1 MEGLLKDARKAF
13 LLEAYQRNDRKEL
26 SLEEKEG
33 GEKAVHSSKSEILKE
48 ATGV

>member
-13 LLEAYQRNDRKEL
+13 LREAHQRNDRKEL

-33 GEKAVHSSKSEILKE
+33 GERQYIL
-48 ATGV
+48 ANLRY